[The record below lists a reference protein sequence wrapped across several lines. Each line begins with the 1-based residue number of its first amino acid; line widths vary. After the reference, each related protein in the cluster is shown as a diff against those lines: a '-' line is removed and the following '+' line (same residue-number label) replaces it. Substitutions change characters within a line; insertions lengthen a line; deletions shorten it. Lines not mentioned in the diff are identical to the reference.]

1 MEHEPTQSRQP
12 GTEIATAAPR
22 DFSHIVGQP
31 TVVQTLEIACKA
43 YWNDRAAGRSPSI
56 GPFLFQ
62 GPPGVGK
69 SLVATVLTAELALS
83 KLKTAIGQTF
93 TSPGELHGWLMDSD
107 DNTAFFVDEAQ
118 SLHKGAMTEL
128 LVAVDEHRIHVPV
141 GIGRT
146 GVREI
151 KLTNPVFIFASSNA
165 EDLSPALRSRMRINC
180 FFEFY
185 DLESLTRIV
194 KQRAD
199 SLHWQYESAT
209 ILEAIAR
216 RSRQIPRIAMTLL
229 SSVRRVCRAEDCE
242 VMTRAHLLQALAL
255 EQIDSMGLNG
265 QMKRYL
271 MLLAEQTSPMRIGV
285 IASTMGVEMKMLQ
298 RTVEPFL
305 IRQGLVLQSDKGR
318 MITDKGLGH
327 IRGSS

>member
-1 MEHEPTQSRQP
+1 MGP
-12 GTEIATAAPR
+12 
-22 DFSHIVGQP
+22 IVPAVKRRPKQRKFLYNREERSFREGQ
-31 TVVQTLEIACKA
+31 
-43 YWNDRAAGRSPSI
+43 
-56 GPFLFQ
+56 
-62 GPPGVGK
+62 VGK

-83 KLKTAIGQTF
+83 KLKVAIGKTF
-93 TSPGELHGWLMDSD
+93 TSPGELHGWLMDAD
-107 DNTAFFVDEAQ
+107 DSTAFFIDEAQ

-128 LVAVDEHRIHVPV
+128 LIAVDEHRIHVPI
-141 GIGRT
+141 GTGRT

-151 KLTNPVFIFASSNA
+151 TLNNPVFIFASSNA
-165 EDLSPALRSRMRINC
+165 EELSPALRSRMRINF
-180 FFEFY
+180 FFEYY
-185 DLESLTRIV
+185 DLDSLTRIV

-199 SLHWQYESAT
+199 SLHWQYESAE
-209 ILEAIAR
+209 ILEAISH

-242 VMTRAHLLQALAL
+242 VMTRAHLEQALSL

-318 MITDKGLGH
+318 IITDRGLGH